1 MHLDLYDTDQ
11 IDLTMEFLF
20 LILITKIYGQNDDIF
35 YLPNDVEIMVE
46 IPNGFVD
53 FMKKFPILDIFKK
66 TTLELEKL
74 RPLIVKPV
82 LDTNVQIVANYLNLL
97 ETDKDGLNTKDVY
110 FEGINPNF
118 RECNARIDAKIF
130 PQEECQRLIFERIKS
145 KIPKPNYYQITS
157 FINVLGTQLRK
168 FSQNFLL
175 SASNL
180 NDKDPRIK
188 EYKPLEGIRS
198 FVIENFIE
206 FTTYFTEGGFIDLI
220 NNQMKT
226 YKQAAR
232 NFDEDKDNEE
242 AIQKLADVNETK
254 NMTSFN
260 KMKRTLLLFAEGDGE
275 GVNVISNFLCRI
287 KYYRALYLDEL
298 FFCFRVNIKAHLKF
312 GLKSPISF
320 FRLLIYLF
328 LLIVLSNLGNFLRLY
343 IRGLYKN
350 FRFH

>member
-1 MHLDLYDTDQ
+1 VGKSTYIRSEIEEEKKREYIYFPLGGVFTRKEVLERLKELINLKNLNNATLHLDLNDTDQ

-20 LILITKIYGQNDDIF
+20 SILITKIYGQNDDIF

-97 ETDKDGLNTKDVY
+97 ETDKNGLNTRDVY
-110 FEGINPNF
+110 FEGINPFF
-118 RECNARIDAKIF
+118 RNSDTKIVAKIF
-130 PQEECQRLIFERIKS
+130 PQKECQRLIFERIKR

-168 FSQNFLL
+168 FSQNILL
-175 SASNL
+175 SAMSL
-180 NDKDPRIK
+180 NDKDTRIK

-220 NNQMKT
+220 NNQMKNYRQT
-226 YKQAAR
+226 IR

-242 AIQKLADVNETK
+242 AIKQLADVDETK

-260 KMKRTLLLFAEGDGE
+260 KMKRTLLLFAEGNGE
-275 GVNVISNFLCRI
+275 SMSIISNLQ
-287 KYYRALYLDEL
+287 D
-298 FFCFRVNIKAHLKF
+298 
-312 GLKSPISF
+312 
-320 FRLLIYLF
+320 
-328 LLIVLSNLGNFLRLY
+328 
-343 IRGLYKN
+343 KN
-350 FRFH
+350 